1 MKLFI
6 ICFFL
11 LLSNIVVSQNKID
24 KDKIV
29 GTWIHSETKWVSAN
43 YTFKDESE
51 QTYTLSNSLITRS
64 TVAGKLY
71 ENWFTYKIVSD
82 ELITTNSIGGKNYS
96 TILELT
102 DTKLVTRFIDKE
114 GGDEVIITTWVKKK

>member
-1 MKLFI
+1 MKL
-6 ICFFL
+6 L
-11 LLSNIVVSQNKID
+11 TLLSFVFITNIAVSQNKID

-29 GTWIHSETKWVSAN
+29 GTWIHTETKWVSAN
-43 YTFKDESE
+43 YTFKNESE
-51 QTYTLSNSLITRS
+51 NTYTLSNSLITRN

-71 ENWFTYKIVSD
+71 ENWFTYKIVGD
-82 ELITTNSIGGKNYS
+82 ELITTNSNGGKNYS

-114 GGDEVIITTWVKKK
+114 SGDEIVITTWTKKK